1 MMNERQERMQ
11 KIIDRRQPDITVILE
26 NVFDSHNISAV
37 MRTCDAIGIGEIFV
51 INTMLP
57 PHDKWGFRSSAG
69 TWKWVAVNQY
79 SNLDQCMDAV
89 RSRYHKIYATH
100 LQPSAGNLFEM
111 DFIQPMAI
119 VFGNEQKGCTPEMLA
134 AVDGSIY
141 IPQHGMAVSLNISV
155 ACAVTL
161 YEAYRQKR
169 EAGHYAASRL
179 SNKERTQ
186 IFEAWT
192 DCKEVRRLKGKPL

>member
-1 MMNERQERMQ
+1 MMNERQERMHQ
-11 KIIDRRQPDITVILE
+11 IIDRRQPDFTVILE

-37 MRTCDAIGIGEIFV
+37 MRTCDAVGIGEIFV
-51 INTMLP
+51 LNTMLP

-69 TWKWVAVNQY
+69 TWKWVAVHQFT
-79 SNLDQCMDAV
+79 NLHECMEAV
-89 RSRYHKIYATH
+89 RSRYHKVYATH

-111 DFIQPMAI
+111 DFTQPIAI

-141 IPQHGMAVSLNISV
+141 IPQEGMAVSLNISV

-169 EAGHYAASRL
+169 IAGHYNGPRL
-179 SNKERTQ
+179 SQEERTRL
-186 IFEAWT
+186 FETWT
-192 DCKEVRRLKGKPL
+192 DFKEVRRLKGKPL